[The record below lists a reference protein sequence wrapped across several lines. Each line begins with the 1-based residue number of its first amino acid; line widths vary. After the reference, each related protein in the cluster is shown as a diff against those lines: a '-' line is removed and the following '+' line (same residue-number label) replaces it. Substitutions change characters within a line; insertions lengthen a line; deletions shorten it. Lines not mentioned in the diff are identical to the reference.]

1 MYFAGLKPQ
10 TPSVPPCQGG
20 SQAPPLIRGGW
31 EGLGFGL
38 VWIEGMK
45 MSLPKWLT
53 LSALVIVLD
62 QLSKAW
68 ITHHFAFGESFT
80 VLSVFNLVLVHNTGA
95 AFSFLNDAGGMQRW
109 LFSIIAIIASA
120 WIVWLLRKH
129 VTQTLFAFALSL
141 ILGGALGNLIDRLA
155 YGYVVDFLSFHWD
168 EHYFP
173 AFNLAD
179 SAITCGAFLLILD
192 NFKEKRHGTVAG

>member
-1 MYFAGLKPQ
+1 MLN
-10 TPSVPPCQGG
+10 
-20 SQAPPLIRGGW
+20 R
-31 EGLGFGL
+31 
-38 VWIEGMK
+38 
-45 MSLPKWLT
+45 WLW

-68 ITHHFAFGESFT
+68 IINHFAFGESIA
-80 VLSVFNLVLVHNTGA
+80 VLSVFNLVLAHNTGA

-109 LFSIIAIIASA
+109 LFSIIAIVASA
-120 WIVWLLRKH
+120 WIIWLLRKH
-129 VTQTLFAFALSL
+129 RGQVLFALALSM

-192 NFKEKRHGTVAG
+192 SFKERKHGTAAS